1 MIEQV
6 GDGGLL
12 TRRRQRQLV
21 VGDGDGDRRESAG
34 GWLQVERQRVSSNI
48 VIAVMKIRDG
58 APIGPV
64 TRAIRP

>member
-21 VGDGDGDRRESAG
+21 VGDGDGDRRENVG
-34 GWLQVERQRVSSNI
+34 GWLQVEYQWVSSDI

-64 TRAIRP
+64 TTAIRP